1 MNQTK
6 RKIAAALILM
16 FLFGGIT
23 GAGLSVFLHPFFF
36 SPPPPGAIQKHMLRF
51 LSDHLKLTPEQQE
64 QIKPITADFANQ
76 AQALHVQSLKQIA
89 DLAVAT
95 DERIKQELTPEQK
108 VEMDKMTKQW
118 EQNFA
123 THGAP
128 PYGLPAGGPP
138 PRPPPPGPE
147 GSPPDGPPPG
157 GPPPPPGT

>member
-1 MNQTK
+1 
-6 RKIAAALILM
+6 
-16 FLFGGIT
+16 
-23 GAGLSVFLHPFFF
+23 
-36 SPPPPGAIQKHMLRF
+36 